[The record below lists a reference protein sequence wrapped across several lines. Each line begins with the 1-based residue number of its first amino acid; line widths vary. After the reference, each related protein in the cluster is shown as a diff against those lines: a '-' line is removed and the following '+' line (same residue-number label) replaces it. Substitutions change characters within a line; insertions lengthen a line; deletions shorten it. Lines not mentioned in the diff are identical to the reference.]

1 MIPSAGFCTFIFPAV
16 FFQWLS
22 QLYII
27 FLDARNLIFF
37 GKKKRK
43 KRQKVEKGRRR
54 VEIEF
59 RLLIIFCEREKNF
72 LKKKSKTFEGHK
84 VDLWQMNFSNPKFN
98 YYLYQN
104 LSIECNFFQMRGKS
118 NQRLKKW
125 NYKDQSNKNTIDFL
139 KTSFQRM

>member
-1 MIPSAGFCTFIFPAV
+1 MHEIL
-16 FFQWLS
+16 FFL
-22 QLYII
+22 
-27 FLDARNLIFF
+27 
-37 GKKKRK
+37 GKRKEK

-72 LKKKSKTFEGHK
+72 FKKKKSKTFEGHK

-104 LSIECNFFQMRGKS
+104 LSIECNFFQMRGKR
-118 NQRLKKW
+118 NQGLKK
-125 NYKDQSNKNTIDFL
+125 
-139 KTSFQRM
+139 